1 MILSARPGRP
11 LVAVLAQILALS
23 CIVLDLVACG
33 PKNGGAPATEKAA
46 AAAQERLE
54 IDIFALGRV
63 LGTLAPCGCT
73 TEPLGGL
80 QYLFGFLEA
89 NTSAAPRLVV
99 SSGSFLFPDIDG
111 PEAPKDE
118 AAWAQAEQ
126 RARVLQARF
135 SGLGADLVVGLGPSD
150 MVLPKADAKRLDL
163 AVPRVLA
170 NGHVKAAAG
179 ATQPAEIPPRRL
191 VRLPSGDRTVVVGIT
206 AAVDPAHPHADALG
220 ALEPVE
226 TAIHKQVEAMRA
238 DGAEITIAVVQ
249 GPRQL
254 AESVAQ
260 AVDGLDIVL
269 AGMVDGVERARVG
282 TPATLVG
289 GTFVIEPGE
298 QMQTVTHLRLSIEPS
313 AEAIPAASA
322 WTLRT
327 PKSVQ
332 RRELARVE
340 ERLVKFRADPKADPS
355 FIARL
360 EEEKRRLEQ
369 EIDQGAEPKGPVVA
383 VFEQV
388 KITCR
393 GAADADAAAK
403 LAEYDRWV
411 ADLNRKRFADVRP
424 PKPKRG
430 QPGYSGVDK
439 CEMCHEEAVQSWR
452 QTVHASAYETL
463 EKVNKQ
469 FDLSCVGCHVTG
481 FRKPGG
487 SEVVENEGLRDVQCE
502 VCHGPGSIHNKTE
515 TTESINRDVTVEICL
530 ECHTAEH
537 SDTFDFEP
545 YLRDIV
551 GRGHGREFR
560 EKLGDG
566 PTGAKLREAK
576 IEQAGGACKG
586 G

>member
-1 MILSARPGRP
+1 LLCTLLGFA
-11 LVAVLAQILALS
+11 
-23 CIVLDLVACG
+23 ACG

-46 AAAQERLE
+46 AQPRLE
-54 IDIFALGRV
+54 VDIFALGRV

-89 NTSAAPRLVV
+89 NTNAAARLVITP
-99 SSGSFLFPDIDG
+99 GSFLFPDTDG

-135 SGLGADLVVGLGPSD
+135 SGLGASLVAGIGPFDLPA
-150 MVLPKADAKRLDL
+150 PEAKARRLEM

-170 NGHVKAAAG
+170 NGHVKAPAPAG
-179 ATQPAEIPPRRL
+179 STRAAEIPPHRI
-191 VRLPSGDRTVVVGIT
+191 VRLASGDRTIAVGIT
-206 AAVDPAHPHADALG
+206 AAIDPAHPRAGKLG
-220 ALEPVE
+220 PLTPVE
-226 TAIHKQVEAMRA
+226 PAVRQQVDAMRA
-238 DGAEITIAVVQ
+238 AGAEVTIAVVQ

-260 AVDGLDIVL
+260 ATSGLDIVL
-269 AGMVDGVERARVG
+269 AGMVAGVERARVG

-298 QMQTVTHLRLSIEPS
+298 QMQTVTHLRLAIEPGT
-313 AEAIPAASA
+313 AAIPPASD

-327 PKSVQ
+327 PKSVLK
-332 RRELARVE
+332 RELSRVK
-340 ERLVKFRADPKADPS
+340 ERLAKFRADPNADPS
-355 FIARL
+355 FVARL
-360 EEEKRRLEQ
+360 EQEQKRLEQ
-369 EIDQGAEPKGPVVA
+369 EIEQGATPKTPVTA

-393 GAADADAAAK
+393 GARDADATAQ

-411 ADLNRKRFADVRP
+411 ADQNRKRFAGVRP

-430 QPGYSGVDK
+430 EPGYSGVDK

-452 QTVHASAYETL
+452 QTAHASAYETL

-481 FRKPGG
+481 FRRPGG

-515 TTESINRDVTVEICL
+515 TIESISREVGVEICL

-545 YLRDIV
+545 YLRDVV

-576 IEQAGGACKG
+576 IKEAGGACKG

>member
-1 MILSARPGRP
+1 LLGF
-11 LVAVLAQILALS
+11 
-23 CIVLDLVACG
+23 VACG
-33 PKNGGAPATEKAA
+33 PRNGGTPATEKAA
-46 AAAQERLE
+46 PGPQARLE

-89 NTSAAPRLVV
+89 NTGAAARLVV
-99 SSGSFLFPDIDG
+99 TPGSFLFPEIDG
-111 PEAPKDE
+111 PETPKDE

-126 RARVLQARF
+126 RARILQARF
-135 SGLGADLVVGLGPSD
+135 SGIGADLVAGLGPSD
-150 MVLPKADAKRLDL
+150 MCTPKTDGKRLDL

-170 NGHVKAAAG
+170 NGQVKG
-179 ATQPAEIPPRRL
+179 TATAKEAAEIPPHRL
-191 VRLPSGDRTVVVGIT
+191 VRLPSGDRTIVVGVT
-206 AAVDPAHPHADALG
+206 AAVDPAHPHADKLG

-226 TAIHKQVEAMRA
+226 AAVRKQVEAMRSAGA
-238 DGAEITIAVVQ
+238 DITIAIVQ

-260 AVDGLDIVL
+260 AVDGLDVVL
-269 AGMVDGVERARVG
+269 AGMVDSVERARVG

-298 QMQTVTHLRLSIEPS
+298 QMQTVTHLQLSIEPGVES
-313 AEAIPAASA
+313 IPPASA
-322 WTLRT
+322 WVLRT
-327 PKSVQ
+327 PKSVKK
-332 RRELARVE
+332 RELARVK
-340 ERLVKFRADPKADPS
+340 ERLAKFRADPKADPS
-355 FIARL
+355 FVARL
-360 EEEKRRLEQ
+360 EQEQQRLEQ
-369 EIDQGAEPKGPVVA
+369 EINQADGPQGPVIA
-383 VFEQV
+383 MFEQA

-393 GAADADAAAK
+393 GTRDAEATAQLAK
-403 LAEYDRWV
+403 YDKWV
-411 ADLNRKRFADVRP
+411 ADQNRKRFAGVRP

-430 QPGYSGVDK
+430 EPGYSGVDK

-452 QTVHASAYETL
+452 QTAHASAYETL

-515 TTESINRDVTVEICL
+515 TTESINGEVTVEICL

-537 SDTFDFEP
+537 SDTFEFEP
-545 YLRDIV
+545 YLRDVV
-551 GRGHGREFR
+551 GPGHGREFR

-576 IEQAGGACKG
+576 IKEAGGACKG

>member
-1 MILSARPGRP
+1 ME
-11 LVAVLAQILALS
+11 V
-23 CIVLDLVACG
+23 
-33 PKNGGAPATEKAA
+33 
-46 AAAQERLE
+46 
-54 IDIFALGRV
+54 DIFALGRV
-63 LGTLAPCGCT
+63 LGALAPCGCT

-80 QYLFGFLEA
+80 QYLFGFVEA
-89 NTSAAPRLVV
+89 NSSAPARVVVAP
-99 SSGSFLFPDIDG
+99 GSFLFPDADG
-111 PEAPKDE
+111 PEAPRDE

-135 SGLGADLVVGLGPSD
+135 SGLGANLVAGLGPFD
-150 MVLPKADAKRLDL
+150 LAAPNADAKGLGL
-163 AVPRVLA
+163 AVPRVLG
-170 NGHVKAAAG
+170 NGGVKAPGPAG
-179 ATQPAEIPPRRL
+179 GDKAAEIPPHRI
-191 VRLPSGDRTVVVGIT
+191 VRLTTGDRTIVVGIT
-206 AAVDPAHPHADALG
+206 AAVDPGHPHAGKLG
-220 ALEPVE
+220 PLEPVE
-226 TAIHKQVEAMRA
+226 PAVRKQVEAMRSA
-238 DGAEITIAVVQ
+238 GAEITIAVVQ

-269 AGMVDGVERARVG
+269 AGRVEGVERARVG

-289 GTFVIEPGE
+289 GTFVVEPGE
-298 QMQTVTHLRLSIEPS
+298 QMQTVTHLRLSIEQRT
-313 AEAIPAASA
+313 ETIPGASA

-332 RRELARVE
+332 ERELARVK
-340 ERLVKFRADPKADPS
+340 ERLAKFRADPKADPS
-355 FIARL
+355 FVARL
-360 EEEKRRLEQ
+360 EEEEKRLQQ
-369 EIDQGAEPKGPVVA
+369 EIAQTAEPQAPVVA

-393 GAADADAAAK
+393 GARDADAAAH
-403 LAEYDRWV
+403 LAEYDLWV
-411 ADLNRKRFADVRP
+411 ADQNRKRFAGVRP

-430 QPGYSGVDK
+430 KPGYSGVEK

-452 QTVHASAYETL
+452 QTVHANAYETL
-463 EKVNKQ
+463 EKINKQ

-515 TTESINRDVTVEICL
+515 TTESISRAVAVEICL

-545 YLRDIV
+545 YLRDVV
-551 GRGHGREFR
+551 GRGHGRELR

-566 PTGAKLREAK
+566 PTGAKLRKAK
-576 IEQAGGACKG
+576 IEEAGGACKG